1 MEENRDRKTARERFR
16 HSLGIIYRLLAI
28 VFILL
33 TVAAVAA
40 NIFHKDKEYSSEEN
54 RQLAQMPAI
63 SWEAVKNGKFMS
75 DFEDYISD
83 QFFMRNQWISL
94 KLTEDR
100 LLGKKE
106 SNGVYLGKKG
116 YLMEVLRE
124 PDWENTE
131 KNAKSIAEFA
141 SRHSDI
147 PVYMGIVPNA
157 AYILK
162 DKVPTNAP
170 VRDQQ
175 ADIQKVYKLC
185 GSQVND
191 IDLVRTMQDHAD
203 EAVYYKTDHHWT
215 SLGAYYGFMQ
225 IARKMN
231 IADPETEYNI
241 YTVAD
246 DFQGTLASKS
256 GYHGSRDKIEIY
268 EAKNKNPEYV
278 VSYTE
283 EGEKSASVYDS
294 EKLKEKDK
302 YTVFMGGN
310 HARVDISTTVKDGGH
325 LLLFKDSYA
334 NCMVQFLL
342 PYYQDIIMI
351 DPRYFYND
359 IDKIIEDYGITDVL
373 FLYNASTFLADNS
386 IADVLAE
393 SEAENGQEES
403 QGTQEDSQE
412 NTQGAQEDGQE
423 NTQATQGESQDN
435 TQGTQENGQENAQ
448 GDQGETQDDTQSE

>member
-16 HSLGIIYRLLAI
+16 HSLVIIYRLLAI
-28 VFILL
+28 VFVLL
-33 TVAAVAA
+33 TVVAVTA
-40 NIFHKDKEYSSEEN
+40 NIFHKNKEYSSEEN

-63 SWEAVKNGKFMS
+63 SWESVKSGKFMS

-100 LLGKKE
+100 VLGKKE

-116 YLMEVLRE
+116 YLMEVLGE

-147 PVYMGIVPNA
+147 PVYVGIVPNA

-162 DKVPTNAP
+162 DKVPANAP

-215 SLGAYYGFMQ
+215 SLGAYYGFLQ

-231 IADPETEYNI
+231 ISDPETEYNI

-246 DFQGTLASKS
+246 DFQGTMASKS

-294 EKLKEKDK
+294 KKLNEKDK
-302 YTVFMGGN
+302 YTVFLGGN

-325 LLLFKDSYA
+325 LLLLKDSYA

-393 SEAENGQEES
+393 SEAEDGQEES
-403 QGTQEDSQE
+403 QEDGQE
-412 NTQGAQEDGQE
+412 NTQGAQEESQENTQGVQGDGQE
-423 NTQATQGESQDN
+423 NI
-435 TQGTQENGQENAQ
+435 QGTQEQSQEDEQENTQ
-448 GDQGETQDDTQSE
+448 GDIQSE

>member
-16 HSLGIIYRLLAI
+16 RSLGIIYRLLAL

-33 TVAAVAA
+33 TVIVVTA
-40 NIFHKDKEYSSEEN
+40 NIFHKNKEYSSEEN

-63 SWEAVKNGKFMS
+63 SWESVKSGKFMS

-100 LLGKKE
+100 VLGKKE

-116 YLMEVLRE
+116 YLMEVLGE

-147 PVYMGIVPNA
+147 PVYVGIVPNA

-231 IADPETEYNI
+231 ISDPETEYNI

-246 DFQGTLASKS
+246 DFQGTMASKS

-268 EAKNKNPEYV
+268 ESKNKNPEYV

-302 YTVFMGGN
+302 YTVFLGGN

-325 LLLFKDSYA
+325 LLLLKDSYA

-359 IDKIIEDYGITDVL
+359 IDKIIEDYGITEVL

-393 SEAENGQEES
+393 SEAEDVQEAS
-403 QGTQEDSQE
+403 
-412 NTQGAQEDGQE
+412 QEDGQE
-423 NTQATQGESQDN
+423 NTQGAQGESQENTQGTQGESQEN
-435 TQGTQENGQENAQ
+435 TQ
-448 GDQGETQDDTQSE
+448 GDQGETQGDTQSE

>member
-215 SLGAYYGFMQ
+215 SLGAKYAFEALCQPLGIQ
-225 IARKMN
+225 NPAQ
-231 IADPETEYNI
+231 EYLI
-241 YTVAD
+241 YPVTHT
-246 DFQGTLASKS
+246 FLGTLASKS
-256 GYHGSRDKIEIY
+256 GYNRSEDTIDIY
-268 EAKNKNPEYV
+268 IPKTGNMNYMVDYVEEQKKTSSIYVSEALEQ
-278 VSYTE
+278 
-283 EGEKSASVYDS
+283 
-294 EKLKEKDK
+294 KDK
-302 YTVFMGGN
+302 YEVFFGGN
-310 HARVDISTTVKDGGH
+310 HTRIDISTPLTENKN
-325 LLLFKDSYA
+325 LLLIKDSYA
-334 NCMVQFLL
+334 NCFVQFLI
-342 PYYQDIIMI
+342 PYYRTITIV
-351 DPRYFYND
+351 DPRYYYEN
-359 IDKIIEDYGITDVL
+359 IDRLIQDNSITDIL
-373 FLYNASTFLADNS
+373 FLYNVNTFMTDNS
-386 IADVLAE
+386 IADVL
-393 SEAENGQEES
+393 EAEE
-403 QGTQEDSQE
+403 
-412 NTQGAQEDGQE
+412 
-423 NTQATQGESQDN
+423 
-435 TQGTQENGQENAQ
+435 
-448 GDQGETQDDTQSE
+448 